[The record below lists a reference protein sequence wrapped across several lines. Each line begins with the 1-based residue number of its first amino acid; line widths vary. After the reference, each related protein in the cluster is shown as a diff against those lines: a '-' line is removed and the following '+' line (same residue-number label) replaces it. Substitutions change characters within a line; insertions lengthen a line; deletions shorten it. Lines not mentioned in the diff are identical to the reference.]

1 MQRVEMLEGVAE
13 VPREAWDALVGEE
26 SPCLEWGWVAALEE
40 SASVGPGTGWLPRP
54 LVMREGSRLV
64 AACPVYVKEHSE
76 GEFVFDWAWADAAE
90 RAGLRYYPKLLV
102 GVPFTP
108 VSGARFLVAG
118 GEDRSQRIR
127 YLGAALRELCLA
139 NELSGVHINFCGEA
153 ESSSLAGSDYLLR
166 VGLQYHW
173 INPGYRSFEDY
184 LARFR
189 SKRRNQI
196 RRERREMAQQGIEIE
211 CLRGDAIPDAL
222 FEPMFRCYLATIES
236 RTWGRQYLNERF
248 FEMLAQRFR
257 HRLCFVVARR
267 DGELIAGTTNVVK
280 GDAFYG
286 RYWGALRPARHL
298 HFNVCYYAAI
308 EHCIE
313 AGIRRFEPGAGG
325 DYKYLRGFDAQPTYS
340 LHFLAEPRLAAVVA
354 RFLDAERAEA
364 ARVIDELHT
373 ESPLKQTAPP
383 VPKATA
389 SPASV
394 ATSPR
399 ASRSSR

>member
-1 MQRVEMLEGVAE
+1 MLEGVAE
-13 VPREAWDALVGEE
+13 VPREAWDALVGDE
-26 SPCLEWGWVAALEE
+26 SPFLEWGWLASLEE

-127 YLGAALRELCLA
+127 HLGAALRELCLS

-153 ESSSLAGSDYLLR
+153 ETSSLAGSDYLLR

-222 FEPMFRCYLATIES
+222 FEPMFRCYLATIDG

-340 LHFLAEPRLAAVVA
+340 LHFLAEPRLADAVA

-364 ARVIDELHT
+364 ARVIDELRA

-383 VPKATA
+383 VP
-389 SPASV
+389 
-394 ATSPR
+394 
-399 ASRSSR
+399 

>member
-1 MQRVEMLEGVAE
+1 MLEGVAE
-13 VPREAWDALVGEE
+13 VPREEWDALVGEE
-26 SPCLEWGWVAALEE
+26 SPFLEWGWLASLEE

-64 AACPVYVKEHSE
+64 AACPVYVKDHSE

-90 RAGLRYYPKLLV
+90 RAGIRYYPKLLV

-108 VSGARFLVAG
+108 VSGTRFLVAG

-127 YLGAALRELCLA
+127 HLGAALRELCLG
-139 NELSGVHINFCGEA
+139 NELSGVHINFCREA
-153 ESSSLAGSDYLLR
+153 ETSSLAGSDYLLR

-236 RTWGRQYLNERF
+236 HAWGRQYLNERF

-340 LHFLAEPRLAAVVA
+340 LHFLAEPQLAAAVA

-364 ARVIDELHT
+364 ARAIDELRA
-373 ESPLKQTAPP
+373 ESPLKQTG
-383 VPKATA
+383 
-389 SPASV
+389 S
-394 ATSPR
+394 
-399 ASRSSR
+399 